1 MKSLPELVTD
11 QDIREMFDTA
21 DDDGDGLIDIEEF
34 GRMVIYQSYLCFFT
48 GICSTCIFACKVLII
63 CL

>member
-34 GRMVIYQSYLCFFT
+34 GRMVIY
-48 GICSTCIFACKVLII
+48 
-63 CL
+63 

>member
-34 GRMVIYQSYLCFFT
+34 GRMVIYQSYLWFLQE
-48 GICSTCIFACKVLII
+48 FAALASLPVKY
-63 CL
+63 

>member
-34 GRMVIYQSYLCFFT
+34 GRMVIYVLVIFMFFYRNMLHLHLC
-48 GICSTCIFACKVLII
+48 L
-63 CL
+63 